1 MANTRPLKH
10 TTPADPPAEP
20 LVRVHT
26 KKHAWAPRVKRLL
39 YSKTQ
44 VNPGVSRF
52 VIDAEIEPYRVYY
65 RQQGAVRGDGDEA
78 MLAWFYDQPE

>member
-10 TTPADPPAEP
+10 MTPPDPPVEP
-20 LVRVHT
+20 LFRVHT
-26 KKHAWAPRVKRLL
+26 NKHAWAHRVKRLL
-39 YSKTQ
+39 YAKSQ
-44 VNPGVSRF
+44 VNPGLSRI

-65 RQQGAVRGDGDEA
+65 RKQGAVRGAGDEA